1 VDIAHGEAVES
12 ELRRLI
18 EKRHD
23 RRVAEEGERQA
34 GEIWMDSERR
44 YDARRRAENGAAWL
58 AYHEGQAA
66 RHRGVLEGLVA
77 YHEAE
82 AESRIRQSIGLRGD
96 GFRHHSYPERE
107 DDLNLM
113 RVFHAEHGVP
123 PSGFFRRLMWRL
135 RGKP

>member
-1 VDIAHGEAVES
+1 VDIAYGEAVES

-23 RRVAEEGERQA
+23 LRVAEEGERPEHEA
-34 GEIWMDSERR
+34 WLASERR

-58 AYHEGQAA
+58 AFHEGQAA

-82 AESRIRQSIGLRGD
+82 AEKYRNHD
-96 GFRHHSYPERE
+96 TKE
-107 DDLNLM
+107 N
-113 RVFHAEHGVP
+113 AA
-123 PSGFFRRLMWRL
+123 
-135 RGKP
+135 